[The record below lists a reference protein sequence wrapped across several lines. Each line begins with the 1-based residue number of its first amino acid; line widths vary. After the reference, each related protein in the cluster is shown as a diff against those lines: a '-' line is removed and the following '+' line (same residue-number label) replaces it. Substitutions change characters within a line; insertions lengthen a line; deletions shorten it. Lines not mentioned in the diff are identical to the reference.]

1 MEVFYGEILKQIRVT
16 VILANYVL
24 FWIYTLVFEHS
35 FYILLSISKLCH
47 DRIGLKADLLIEK
60 TEVSLES
67 KNNYELFQMWLS
79 IHSLCWLDLGRL
91 KFQSML
97 SYVQS
102 CSWKFTSL
110 WGAPSQEHEL
120 WWLLAFENWLA
131 YKELPVSNFP
141 RLKCKQMN
149 RSCCKPEV
157 FTHLGPH
164 FGHLEISEG
173 LSML

>member
-67 KNNYELFQMWLS
+67 KNNYELFQM
-79 IHSLCWLDLGRL
+79 
-91 KFQSML
+91 
-97 SYVQS
+97 
-102 CSWKFTSL
+102 
-110 WGAPSQEHEL
+110 
-120 WWLLAFENWLA
+120 
-131 YKELPVSNFP
+131 
-141 RLKCKQMN
+141 
-149 RSCCKPEV
+149 
-157 FTHLGPH
+157 
-164 FGHLEISEG
+164 
-173 LSML
+173 

>member
-16 VILANYVL
+16 VILADYVL

-60 TEVSLES
+60 TAVSLES

-91 KFQSML
+91 KVSEYAKL
-97 SYVQS
+97 
-102 CSWKFTSL
+102 CAK
-110 WGAPSQEHEL
+110 
-120 WWLLAFENWLA
+120 LL
-131 YKELPVSNFP
+131 
-141 RLKCKQMN
+141 
-149 RSCCKPEV
+149 
-157 FTHLGPH
+157 
-164 FGHLEISEG
+164 LEIHIPLRSSKSG
-173 LSML
+173 TWTLMATCFWKLASI